1 MVIDGKLIIIREY
14 CTFFEELYNLFCNCF
29 FRFVKKKVMKKFL
42 PFLFALMLSLV
53 PVSAQSVIPA
63 FRPGE
68 VVALVGDSIT
78 HGGHYH
84 SYIWLYY
91 MTRFPGMPVTLI
103 NCGVGGDEARSI
115 LDRWDW
121 DVARRGPTY
130 VTLTFGMNDTGYWDT
145 YGPGKPDSLSNA
157 KVAASLDKFAG
168 VLDKIEALPSD
179 TRIVMIG
186 GSPYD
191 ETSRFN
197 NGVLPGK
204 NAAIRKIIAAQEK
217 AAAERG
223 WGFVDFNA
231 PMLEIA
237 SAVQAA
243 DTAYSFCPQDRIH
256 PDKDGQMVMAYLFL
270 KAQGLAGKK
279 VAEIDV
285 DASNR
290 RVLRHDN
297 CKVNSVRKGDGT
309 LSFDYLAQA
318 LPYPCDSISEHGWG
332 NIHSQ
337 RDAMRLIPFMEEFN
351 QEILRVRNLTEG
363 RYRLVIDGQP
373 VSDFSSEALAEGINM
388 AALTNTPQYR
398 QASAVMYLNEERFE
412 IEKHLREYVW
422 MEYNMFR
429 GTDQIFKDDWK
440 SVEMVEKEAKTN
452 WFVAYSDYWYK
463 KSRYPEIREVW
474 KRQMEDIVRTIYS
487 INQPVTR
494 TIKLEKI

>member
-1 MVIDGKLIIIREY
+1 
-14 CTFFEELYNLFCNCF
+14 
-29 FRFVKKKVMKKFL
+29 MKKTL
-42 PFLFALMLSLV
+42 SALLLTLATALTPLAAQTAI
-53 PVSAQSVIPA
+53 PV

-103 NCGVGGDEARSI
+103 NCGVGGDEAGSI

-145 YGPGKPDSLSNA
+145 YGPGKPDSLSRI
-157 KVAASLDKFAG
+157 KVDASLDKFAG
-168 VLDKIEALPSD
+168 ITEKIEALPAG
-179 TRIVMIG
+179 TRVVMIG

-191 ETSRFN
+191 ETSKFN
-197 NGVLPGK
+197 DNILPGK
-204 NAAIRKIIAAQEK
+204 NAAIRRIIDAQERT
-217 AAAERG
+217 AARKG

-231 PMLEIA
+231 PMVEIA
-237 SAVQAA
+237 SAIQAA
-243 DTAYSFCPQDRIH
+243 DSAYSFCPQDRVH
-256 PDKDGQMVMAYLFL
+256 PDKDGQMVMACLFL
-270 KAQGLAGKK
+270 KAQGLAGKT
-279 VAEIDV
+279 VAQVDV

-290 RVLRHDN
+290 RVLLQDN
-297 CKVNSVRKGDGT
+297 CTVSAVHRGPGS
-309 LSFDYLAQA
+309 LSFDYLAQS

-337 RDAMRLIPFMEEFN
+337 RDAMKLIPFMAEFN
-351 QEILRVRNLTEG
+351 QELLRVRNLPEG
-363 RYRLVIDGQP
+363 RYRLQIDGQP
-373 VSDFSSEALAEGINM
+373 IAEFSSEALSEGINM

-398 QASAVMYLNEERFE
+398 QASAIMYLNEERFE

-429 GTDQIFKDDWK
+429 GTGQLFKDDWK

-474 KRQMEDIVRTIYS
+474 KRQMDDIVRTIYS
-487 INQPVTR
+487 INTPVTR
-494 TIKLEKI
+494 TVKLEKI